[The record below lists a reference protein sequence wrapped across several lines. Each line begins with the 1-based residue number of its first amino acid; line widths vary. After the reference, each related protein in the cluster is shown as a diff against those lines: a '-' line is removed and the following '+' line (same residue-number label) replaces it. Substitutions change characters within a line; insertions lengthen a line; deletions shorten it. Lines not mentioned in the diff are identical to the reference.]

1 MSADLWTSD
10 QMMIGLAML
19 AGLGLLAVFTSGA
32 KAGRNSERAV
42 REATRIG
49 GNAVRMG
56 GTAAVVVGA
65 QWAPAAGVAGGGW
78 VALVAPAE
86 PVVWAVVLE
95 LPALFAG
102 TTVARL
108 LAVTEVVRTTGRVRG
123 SGRRGGG
130 RR

>member
-1 MSADLWTSD
+1 MSADLFTSD
-10 QMMIGLAML
+10 PMMIGLVVL

-42 REATRIG
+42 REVTRIG
-49 GNAVRMG
+49 GNAVRMVV
-56 GTAAVVVGA
+56 TAVVVV
-65 QWAPAAGVAGGGW
+65 GVQW
-78 VALVAPAE
+78 VALAATSD
-86 PVVWAVVLE
+86 PVVWAVVLG